1 MMTISTVAIV
11 GGGALGCYFAA
22 RLAEADIAVTL
33 IDIDRARLD
42 KIASEGI
49 IVRDDRGARTVP
61 VKAATTADQFKGPV
75 DLVLFFTKGIHTAA
89 AAQSVS
95 HLAIPGTV
103 ALTLQ
108 NGLGNSDIL
117 AQTFAPASV
126 MIGMTGVPAD
136 LEGPNA
142 VASKGNW
149 DTALGA
155 FHPDGA
161 VKVEAIAE
169 VLRSAGLPVDTATNV
184 HTRIWEKL
192 AFNTAVNA
200 VSMITGSP
208 NGAMDNEPGRRL
220 LAAAAQE
227 AIAVAEALGVEVTAS
242 RVQGKIIDALLDHRE
257 HRTSMLQDF
266 TAGRRTE
273 IENINGAVVKAGEE
287 TGVATPVNAT
297 LCDVIRLMESR

>member
-1 MMTISTVAIV
+1 MTISTVAIV

-33 IDIDRARLD
+33 IDVDRARLD

-49 IVRDDRGARTVP
+49 VVRDDRATRTVP
-61 VKAATTADQFKGPV
+61 VQAAVTADQFKGPV
-75 DLVLFFTKGIHTAA
+75 DLILLFTKGIHTAA
-89 AAQSVS
+89 AVQSIS
-95 HLAIPGTV
+95 HLATPGTV

-108 NGLGNSDIL
+108 NGLGNACIL
-117 AQTFAPASV
+117 AQTFAPANV

-136 LEGPNA
+136 LEGAN
-142 VASKGNW
+142 VVSSRGNW

-155 FHPDGA
+155 FHPGGA
-161 VKVEAIAE
+161 DKVDRVAE
-169 VLRSAGLPVDTATNV
+169 VLRSAGFPVDTTTNV

-192 AFNTAVNA
+192 AFNAAMNA
-200 VSMITGSP
+200 VSMITDSP

-227 AIAVAEALGVEVTAS
+227 AIAVAEALGVEVNAS

-266 TAGRRTE
+266 AAGRRTE
-273 IENINGAVVKAGEE
+273 IENINGAVVKTGE
-287 TGVATPVNAT
+287 TVGVATPVNAT
-297 LCDVIRLMESR
+297 LSDVIRLMESR

>member
-1 MMTISTVAIV
+1 MTISTIAIV

-33 IDIDRARLD
+33 IDVDRARLG

-49 IVRDDRGARTVP
+49 VVRDDRGTRTVP
-61 VKAATTADQFKGPV
+61 VQAAVTADQFEGPV
-75 DLVLFFTKGIHTAA
+75 DLVLLFTKGVHTAA
-89 AAQSVS
+89 AVKSIS
-95 HLAIPGTV
+95 HLTTPGTV

-108 NGLGNSDIL
+108 NGLGNACIL
-117 AQTFAPASV
+117 AQTFAPANV

-136 LEGPNA
+136 LEGAN
-142 VASKGNW
+142 VVSSRGNW

-155 FHPDGA
+155 FHPGGA
-161 VKVEAIAE
+161 DKVDRVAE
-169 VLRSAGLPVDTATNV
+169 VLRSAGFPVDTTTNV

-192 AFNTAVNA
+192 AFNAAMNA
-200 VSMITGSP
+200 VSMITDSP

-227 AIAVAEALGVEVTAS
+227 AIAVAEALGVEVNAS

-266 TAGRRTE
+266 AAGRRTE
-273 IENINGAVVKAGEE
+273 IENINGAVVKTGE
-287 TGVATPVNAT
+287 TAGVATPVNAT
-297 LCDVIRLMESR
+297 LSDVIRLMESR